1 LTLDRLVRPRSVAF
15 VGASAD
21 PRRLTGRPLRLLRRH
36 GFDGPVHVVHPRHR
50 EIDGVPAV
58 PSVLDLPEPPDV
70 VVVMVRAAMVAGVA
84 ADCGVLGVKHVVV
97 LSSGFEETEG
107 GASIARELS
116 EISGRYG
123 MGVVG
128 PNSEGLWFVPSKTIL
143 TFGSAADRPV
153 LRPGPVAVLSQ
164 SGSIGGSIMRR
175 LNDVGTG
182 ANAFVS
188 VGNETVLS
196 AADYLEWLIDNGGVK
211 VAVCFLEGVK
221 DGHRLLEVAARA
233 RHRDVAVV
241 VLHSGTSDA
250 GRAAS
255 ASHTGKISTAAE
267 VYAGLLAQAGV
278 LQVHS
283 VSELASAAAIL
294 AGPRLAADQGGER
307 AGRGL
312 TVIGLS
318 GGSRSIIADA
328 AADRGIPLARLSD
341 ATTKELATFI
351 PDFGAIE
358 NPVDPTGQVL
368 SDPELFPRTLGVL
381 AADPHTEALLVQYA
395 NGGLPLIERHLATL
409 AEVADGRSLPMV
421 VGSLLDEAP
430 ADHPV
435 RSGLAAAGIGY
446 AHDPTQAVEALRLL
460 FEWRRVRSLQP
471 VQSPRAGRDLRPL
484 SSWEEV
490 AQWAAEAGVLP
501 PREVVLGTDL
511 TATGVQDRLGEAAL
525 TFPLVVKPSPDD
537 VGHKSEAGL
546 VHLSLASPAQVH
558 KAIRHVTSV
567 APECARVLVQEQVGA
582 GVELLVVFRQ
592 DDDFGPV
599 MGLGPGGFLVE
610 LLAEIRYVALP
621 ASPRQIADALHATKL
636 GAQLAGYRGRSAV
649 DVNTVALGLSRLAG
663 AYVDLADPPRLVEL
677 NPVTATAD
685 GALRVLDSFVES

>member
-1 LTLDRLVRPRSVAF
+1 
-15 VGASAD
+15 
-21 PRRLTGRPLRLLRRH
+21 
-36 GFDGPVHVVHPRHR
+36 
-50 EIDGVPAV
+50 VPT
-58 PSVLDLPEPPDV
+58 VLDLPGAPDV
-70 VVVMVRAAMVAGVA
+70 AVVMVRAAEVAGIA
-84 ADCGVLGVKHVVV
+84 ADCGALGVKHVVV
-97 LSSGFEETEG
+97 LSSGFEETKG

-116 EISGRYG
+116 DISRRYG

-128 PNSEGLWFVPSKTIL
+128 PNSEGLWFVPGKTIL

-153 LRPGPVAVLSQ
+153 LRPGPVGVLSQ

-175 LNDVGTG
+175 LNDAGTG

-188 VGNETVLS
+188 VGNETVLT
-196 AADYLEWLIDNGGVK
+196 AADYLEWLVDHGGIK
-211 VAVCFLEGVK
+211 VAACFLEGVK
-221 DGHRLLEVAARA
+221 DGHRFLEVAARA
-233 RHRDVAVV
+233 RHQDVAVV

-267 VYAGLLAQAGV
+267 VYAGLLDQAGV
-278 LQVHS
+278 LQVGS

-294 AGPRLAADQGGER
+294 AGPRLATAPGPGRDR
-307 AGRGL
+307 RGL

-328 AADRGIPLARLSD
+328 AAQHDIPLARLSET
-341 ATTKELATFI
+341 TTKELAAFI
-351 PDFGAIE
+351 PDFGAVE

-368 SDPELFPRTLGVL
+368 SDPELFPRTLSAL
-381 AADPHTEALLVQYA
+381 AADPNTEALLVQYA
-395 NGGLPLIERHLATL
+395 NGGLPLIERHLTTL
-409 AEVADGRSLPMV
+409 AAIAAGRSLPMV

-435 RSGLAAAGIGY
+435 RAGLAAAGIGY

-460 FEWRRVRSLQP
+460 FEWRRVRPLPP
-471 VQSPRAGRDLRPL
+471 VQPPRAGRDPRPL
-484 SSWEEV
+484 GSWAEV
-490 AQWAAEAGVLP
+490 AQWASEAGVLP
-501 PREVVLGTDL
+501 PREAVLE
-511 TATGVQDRLGEAAL
+511 TGMTPAGVLDRLGAAGL

-558 KAIRHVTSV
+558 KAIRHVAGAGPGCT
-567 APECARVLVQEQVGA
+567 RVLVQEQVA
-582 GVELLVVFRQ
+582 TGVEILVVFRQ

-599 MGLGPGGFLVE
+599 MGVGPGGFLVE

-621 ASPRQIADALHATKL
+621 ATPRQIADALRATRL
-636 GAQLAGYRGRSAV
+636 GAQLAGYRGRSPV
-649 DVNTVALGLSRLAG
+649 DVDLVALGLARLAA
-663 AYVDLADPPRLVEL
+663 AYVDLAAPPRLVEL
-677 NPVTATAD
+677 NPVTAAAD
-685 GALRVLDSFVES
+685 STLRVLDSFVER